1 MSKHFKVFITPSA
14 KNDIIDIANFIAA
27 DNPAAG
33 VKISSIFR
41 NAFEML
47 SEFPNVG
54 ISKKEIK
61 DKTVKIYIT
70 NKRFLIAYRIKENH
84 IEILRVLTKYQDV
97 FAIL

>member
-1 MSKHFKVFITPSA
+1 MNKHLIYITPSA
-14 KNDIIDIANFIAA
+14 KNDIINIADFIAA

-33 VKISSIFR
+33 AKISSIFR

-47 SEFPNVG
+47 LEFPNAG
-54 ISKKEIK
+54 IAKKEIK

-70 NKRFLIAYRIKENH
+70 NKRFLIAYRINDNH